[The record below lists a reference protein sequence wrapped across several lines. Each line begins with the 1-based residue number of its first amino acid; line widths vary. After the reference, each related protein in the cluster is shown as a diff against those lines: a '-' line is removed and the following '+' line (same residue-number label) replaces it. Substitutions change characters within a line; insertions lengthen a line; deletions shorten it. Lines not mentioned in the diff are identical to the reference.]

1 MGNNVTGSHKQN
13 VEWKELPT
21 KEDKR
26 GHDAI
31 YMENKDIKI
40 SAVRTVSTICG
51 ELEGA
56 LRRLT
61 GSWLCSC
68 VLCVCVCSCIYLGAG
83 CLLCSPCIHLRY
95 RYLVVQMVK
104 NLPAMLET
112 LVRFLGQEDPLK
124 KRMDTHS
131 SIHTRWITV
140 HGVAKSQ
147 TWLNDSFTHTHTHT
161 IIWIK
166 CKSVIKWQKQM

>member
-1 MGNNVTGSHKQN
+1 
-13 VEWKELPT
+13 
-21 KEDKR
+21 
-26 GHDAI
+26 
-31 YMENKDIKI
+31 MENKDIKI

-104 NLPAMLET
+104 NLPATLET

-124 KRMDTHS
+124 KRMATLF
-131 SIHTRWITV
+131 SILAWRIPRTEEFHGIT
-140 HGVAKSQ
+140 KSQ
-147 TWLNDSFTHTHTHT
+147 IQLSNTHTHTHT
-161 IIWIK
+161 HP
-166 CKSVIKWQKQM
+166 

>member
-1 MGNNVTGSHKQN
+1 
-13 VEWKELPT
+13 
-21 KEDKR
+21 
-26 GHDAI
+26 
-31 YMENKDIKI
+31 MENKDIKI
-40 SAVRTVSTICG
+40 SEVRTVSTICG

-56 LRRLT
+56 LRRPT

-95 RYLVVQMVK
+95 RYRYLVVQMVK
-104 NLPAMLET
+104 NLPATLET

-131 SIHTRWITV
+131 SIHTR
-140 HGVAKSQ
+140 
-147 TWLNDSFTHTHTHT
+147 
-161 IIWIK
+161 
-166 CKSVIKWQKQM
+166 